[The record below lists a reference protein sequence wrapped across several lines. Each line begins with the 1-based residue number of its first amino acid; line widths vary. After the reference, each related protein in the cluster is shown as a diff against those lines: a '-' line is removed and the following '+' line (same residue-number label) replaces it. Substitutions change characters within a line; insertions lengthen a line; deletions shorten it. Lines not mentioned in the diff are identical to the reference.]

1 MVKTAILRLWQSR
14 RFFYWPLAFAF
25 LLISYLV
32 FSQPTY
38 AQPVPHT
45 DKIGH
50 WGSFMVLAFL
60 TYKALGLPR
69 WLDFLLLCSY
79 GALIE
84 VVQSFI
90 PYRSGALD
98 DLVAD
103 IAGILTFYLAHYLY
117 VKFTRGRD

>member
-32 FSQPTY
+32 FSQPNY
-38 AQPVPHT
+38 SQPLPHT

-50 WGSFMVLAFL
+50 WASFMLLAFL
-60 TYKALGLPR
+60 TYKALGLRR
-69 WLDFLLLCSY
+69 WVDFLLLCSY
-79 GALIE
+79 GILIE

-90 PYRSGALD
+90 PYRSGSLD
-98 DLVAD
+98 DVVAD
-103 IAGILTFYLAHYLY
+103 IAGILTFYLVHYLY
-117 VKFTRGRD
+117 LKVTRGRD